1 MDLIKGKDMNQI
13 VDFERRIEF
22 ALDEIER
29 VVSQYSKSSNLDTEQ
44 VSTELTDL
52 TSENERLEA
61 LIEKL
66 KLEHNK
72 EVQTLLAERDEERET
87 VKELYKRLTEV
98 VENPG
103 D

>member
-1 MDLIKGKDMNQI
+1 MNQI

-29 VVSQYSKSSNLDTEQ
+29 VVSQYSKSSKLDTAHA
-44 VSTELTDL
+44 STELTDL

-72 EVQTLLAERDEERET
+72 EVQALLAERDEERET

>member
-1 MDLIKGKDMNQI
+1 MNQI

-72 EVQTLLAERDEERET
+72 EVQALLAEREEERET

>member
-1 MDLIKGKDMNQI
+1 MNQI

-29 VVSQYSKSSNLDTEQ
+29 AVSQYSKSSNLDNDH
-44 VSTELTDL
+44 VSTELMNL

-61 LIEKL
+61 LIERL
-66 KLEHNK
+66 KSEHKK
-72 EVQTLLAERDEERET
+72 EVQTLLAEREDEREI

>member
-1 MDLIKGKDMNQI
+1 MNQI

-29 VVSQYSKSSNLDTEQ
+29 VVSQYSPSSNLDTEQ

-72 EVQTLLAERDEERET
+72 EVQALLAERDEERET

>member
-1 MDLIKGKDMNQI
+1 MNQI

-72 EVQTLLAERDEERET
+72 EVQALLAERDEERET

-98 VENPG
+98 VEDPG

>member
-1 MDLIKGKDMNQI
+1 MNQI

-52 TSENERLEA
+52 TYENERLEA

-72 EVQTLLAERDEERET
+72 EVQTLLAERAEERET

>member
-1 MDLIKGKDMNQI
+1 MNQI

-29 VVSQYSKSSNLDTEQ
+29 AVSQISKSSNLDNDH
-44 VSTELTDL
+44 VSTELMNL

-61 LIEKL
+61 LIERL
-66 KLEHNK
+66 KLEHKK
-72 EVQTLLAERDEERET
+72 EVQTLLAEREEERET

>member
-1 MDLIKGKDMNQI
+1 MNQI

-66 KLEHNK
+66 KLEHNE
-72 EVQTLLAERDEERET
+72 EVQALLAERDEERET

>member
-1 MDLIKGKDMNQI
+1 MNQI

-29 VVSQYSKSSNLDTEQ
+29 AVSQYSKSSNLDTEQ
-44 VSTELTDL
+44 VSTELMDL

-61 LIEKL
+61 LIKKL

>member
-1 MDLIKGKDMNQI
+1 MNQI

-29 VVSQYSKSSNLDTEQ
+29 AVSQYSKSSNLDNDH
-44 VSTELTDL
+44 VSTELMHL
-52 TSENERLEA
+52 TSKNERLEA
-61 LIEKL
+61 LIERL
-66 KLEHNK
+66 KLEHKK
-72 EVQTLLAERDEERET
+72 EVQTLLAEREEERET

>member
-1 MDLIKGKDMNQI
+1 MNQI

-29 VVSQYSKSSNLDTEQ
+29 VVSQHSKSSTLDTEY
-44 VSTELTDL
+44 VSTELKNL

-72 EVQTLLAERDEERET
+72 EVQALLAERDEERET

>member
-1 MDLIKGKDMNQI
+1 MNQI

-72 EVQTLLAERDEERET
+72 EVQALLAERDEERET

-98 VENPG
+98 VQNPG

>member
-1 MDLIKGKDMNQI
+1 MNQI

-29 VVSQYSKSSNLDTEQ
+29 VVSQYSKSSNLDTELAR
-44 VSTELTDL
+44 TELTDL
-52 TSENERLEA
+52 TSENKRLEA

-66 KLEHNK
+66 KLEHNE
-72 EVQTLLAERDEERET
+72 EVQALLAERDEERET

>member
-1 MDLIKGKDMNQI
+1 MNQI

-22 ALDEIER
+22 ALNEIER

-44 VSTELTDL
+44 VSTELMDL

-72 EVQTLLAERDEERET
+72 EVQALLAERDEERET

>member
-1 MDLIKGKDMNQI
+1 MNQI

-29 VVSQYSKSSNLDTEQ
+29 AVSQYSKSSTLDNDH
-44 VSTELTDL
+44 VSTELMNL

-61 LIEKL
+61 LIERL
-66 KLEHNK
+66 KLEHKK
-72 EVQTLLAERDEERET
+72 EVQTLLAEREEERET

>member
-1 MDLIKGKDMNQI
+1 MNQI

-29 VVSQYSKSSNLDTEQ
+29 VVSQYSKSSNLDTEHE
-44 VSTELTDL
+44 STELTEL

-66 KLEHNK
+66 KLEHNE
-72 EVQTLLAERDEERET
+72 EVQALLAERDEERET

>member
-1 MDLIKGKDMNQI
+1 MNQI

-29 VVSQYSKSSNLDTEQ
+29 VVSQYSRSSNLDTEQ

-72 EVQTLLAERDEERET
+72 EVQALLAERDEERET

>member
-1 MDLIKGKDMNQI
+1 MNQI

-44 VSTELTDL
+44 VSTELMDL

-61 LIEKL
+61 VIEKL
-66 KLEHNK
+66 KLEHNN
-72 EVQTLLAERDEERET
+72 EVQALLAEREEERET
-87 VKELYKRLTEV
+87 VKELYKKLTEV

>member
-1 MDLIKGKDMNQI
+1 MDQI

-44 VSTELTDL
+44 VTTELTDL

-72 EVQTLLAERDEERET
+72 EVQALLAERDEERET

>member
-1 MDLIKGKDMNQI
+1 MNQI

-44 VSTELTDL
+44 VTTELTDL

-72 EVQTLLAERDEERET
+72 ELQALLAEREEERET

>member
-1 MDLIKGKDMNQI
+1 MNQI
-13 VDFERRIEF
+13 IDFERRIEF

-29 VVSQYSKSSNLDTEQ
+29 VVSQYSKSSTFDTEHL
-44 VSTELTDL
+44 STELTNL
-52 TSENERLEA
+52 TSENERLKA

-66 KLEHNK
+66 KFDHNK
-72 EVQTLLAERDEERET
+72 EVKALLAEREEERET
-87 VKELYKRLTEV
+87 VKEIYKRLTEV

>member
-1 MDLIKGKDMNQI
+1 MNQI

-29 VVSQYSKSSNLDTEQ
+29 VVSQYSKSSNLDTEHE
-44 VSTELTDL
+44 STELTDL

-72 EVQTLLAERDEERET
+72 EVQALLAERDEERET

>member
-1 MDLIKGKDMNQI
+1 MNQI

-29 VVSQYSKSSNLDTEQ
+29 VVSQYSKSSNMDTEQ

-52 TSENERLEA
+52 TSENDRLEA

-72 EVQTLLAERDEERET
+72 EVQALLAERDEERET

>member
-1 MDLIKGKDMNQI
+1 MNQI

-29 VVSQYSKSSNLDTEQ
+29 VASQYSKSSNLDTEQ
-44 VSTELTDL
+44 VSTELMDL

-61 LIEKL
+61 LIKKL

>member
-1 MDLIKGKDMNQI
+1 MNQI

-72 EVQTLLAERDEERET
+72 ELQALLAERDEERET

>member
-1 MDLIKGKDMNQI
+1 MNQI

-44 VSTELTDL
+44 VSTELMDL

>member
-1 MDLIKGKDMNQI
+1 MNQI

-44 VSTELTDL
+44 VTTELTDL

-66 KLEHNK
+66 KHNK
-72 EVQTLLAERDEERET
+72 EVQALLAERDEERET

>member
-1 MDLIKGKDMNQI
+1 MNQI

-61 LIEKL
+61 LIKKL

>member
-1 MDLIKGKDMNQI
+1 MNQI

-29 VVSQYSKSSNLDTEQ
+29 VVSQYSKSSTLDTEH
-44 VSTELTDL
+44 VSTELKNL
-52 TSENERLEA
+52 SSENERLEA

-66 KLEHNK
+66 KLEHNQ
-72 EVQTLLAERDEERET
+72 EVQALLAEREKERET
-87 VKELYKRLTEV
+87 VKELYNKLTEV

-103 D
+103 A

>member
-1 MDLIKGKDMNQI
+1 MNQI

-29 VVSQYSKSSNLDTEQ
+29 VVSQYSKSSSINTEHA
-44 VSTELTDL
+44 STELKNL

-61 LIEKL
+61 VIEKL

-72 EVQTLLAERDEERET
+72 EVQALLAERDEERET
-87 VKELYKRLTEV
+87 LKELYKRLTEV

>member
-1 MDLIKGKDMNQI
+1 MNQI
-13 VDFERRIEF
+13 VDFARRIEF

-44 VSTELTDL
+44 VSTELMDL

-61 LIEKL
+61 LIKKL

>member
-1 MDLIKGKDMNQI
+1 MNQI

-29 VVSQYSKSSNLDTEQ
+29 AVSQYSKSSNLDNDH
-44 VSTELTDL
+44 VSTELMNL

-61 LIEKL
+61 LIERL
-66 KLEHNK
+66 KSEHKK
-72 EVQTLLAERDEERET
+72 EVQTLLAEREEERET
-87 VKELYKRLTEV
+87 VKELYNRLTEA

>member
-1 MDLIKGKDMNQI
+1 MNQI

-29 VVSQYSKSSNLDTEQ
+29 AVSQFLKSSNLDNDH
-44 VSTELTDL
+44 VSTELINL

-61 LIEKL
+61 LIERL
-66 KLEHNK
+66 KLEHKK
-72 EVQTLLAERDEERET
+72 EVQTLLAEREEERET

>member
-1 MDLIKGKDMNQI
+1 MNQI

-44 VSTELTDL
+44 VTTELTDL

-72 EVQTLLAERDEERET
+72 EVQALLAERDEERET

-98 VENPG
+98 VGNPG

>member
-1 MDLIKGKDMNQI
+1 MDQI
-13 VDFERRIEF
+13 VDFERRIES

-29 VVSQYSKSSNLDTEQ
+29 VVSQYSKSSIFDTEP
-44 VSTELTDL
+44 VSAEFKHLA
-52 TSENERLEA
+52 SENERLEA

-72 EVQTLLAERDEERET
+72 EVQALLAEREEERET

>member
-1 MDLIKGKDMNQI
+1 MNQI
-13 VDFERRIEF
+13 VDFERRIES

-29 VVSQYSKSSNLDTEQ
+29 AVSQYSKNSNLDNDH
-44 VSTELTDL
+44 VSTELMNL

-61 LIEKL
+61 LIERL
-66 KLEHNK
+66 KLEHKK
-72 EVQTLLAERDEERET
+72 EVQTLLAEREKERET

>member
-1 MDLIKGKDMNQI
+1 MNQI

-29 VVSQYSKSSNLDTEQ
+29 VVSQYSKSSNLDTEHQ
-44 VSTELTDL
+44 STELTDL

-72 EVQTLLAERDEERET
+72 EVQALLAERDEERET

>member
-1 MDLIKGKDMNQI
+1 MNQI

-44 VSTELTDL
+44 VTTELTDL

-72 EVQTLLAERDEERET
+72 EVQALLAERDEERET